1 MRVFRTQT
9 IKKGAFLMQKSK
21 YSFSRWGGVLK
32 SKTQSLSVAFGTS
45 LSMLMP
51 IVASADVG
59 DVAKSTGTDVAK
71 FLFIGLIIVGGI
83 SLLVA
88 GIMMSSGSQRLHEK
102 GQSRLL
108 KTLIGIVVG
117 CLTGMIITWIYGVIT
132 SAGGGNF
139 ITWPF

>member
-1 MRVFRTQT
+1 
-9 IKKGAFLMQKSK
+9 
-21 YSFSRWGGVLK
+21 
-32 SKTQSLSVAFGTS
+32 
-45 LSMLMP
+45 MP

-59 DVAKSTGTDVAK
+59 DAAKSTGTDVAK